1 MYTVHLLCLAALCTS
16 TLITCHPIQKETIQ
30 TDLTREKLS
39 NMEAMIN
46 RYGYFLMTKLSKT
59 IRKAIYQK
67 SKGKLFIFCI
77 NRHVSTYFDCFNI
90 TGALLIHK
98 GATLLKRRSK
108 DCFSLLRIKKNKIMC
123 LDTTK
128 NVVDGINKDCF
139 KTIHGKN
146 YHHTLCPWRSDAM
159 IKLVG
164 AKSHTEAYS
173 AELHHSVQSNHH
185 KRHHRRR
192 RSQHIDPS
200 DPLGSENPRSRTA
213 NYRRPNREHE
223 RSSNVSK
230 ETITSCDDPLHVLL
244 SKSPAS
250 PNLQKQKKNKQVAPS
265 DPF

>member
-67 SKGKLFIFCI
+67 S
-77 NRHVSTYFDCFNI
+77 
-90 TGALLIHK
+90 K